1 LNAHTAKTL
10 EYALKYARRGWR
22 VIWSHWP
29 IGSGATARCSCG
41 VTDIGEDGREQH
53 SVGKHPGR
61 DWVNAATTKEAVI
74 RAWFAVKPDANL
86 SIVTGEESGI
96 FVLDID
102 PRSGGEQTISDLTED
117 HGLLPDT
124 PTFFTGSGGF
134 HLLFKH
140 PGGYVP
146 TKSEIGPGLDIRGN
160 GGQIIAPPSRNINGY
175 YTEDPE
181 HPIEMEVAEAP
192 AWLLA
197 LISASSVHDID
208 PRARRPRFNIE
219 EALRGSSQGS
229 RDQTIFRLAAKM
241 RDEDIPLDMALDWI
255 RRAAQN
261 CNPPFP
267 IKTAEEKVH
276 WAYNKYEPRVD
287 WSRDALIRKE
297 APRQVGRNWVQP
309 YPLGAPTG
317 RPLPEGVFPPWLD
330 RYVSM
335 VAKEIQV
342 PTSMVATIALSTI
355 SACVAKK
362 GIVRI
367 TPSWKETLNLYT
379 VVACPPSSRKSPTF
393 LAVAEPVF
401 DYQRRMIEEYE
412 PRKASLTFEREGL
425 RMRLERL
432 KKEFAKGNNDVV
444 PPEVAQLQQRVSDL
458 ENVDIPR
465 LVADDVTP
473 EKLAG
478 LLFRNRERIAIL
490 SADGNDVFKQMG
502 AKYSNLADP
511 TLYIKGWSGDTKIVD
526 RVGRPSEFL
535 HSPLITLS
543 LAVQPKVMRGVAR
556 AEAADQGLLARILYC
571 FPEDNVGKRKIDFD
585 PYHYDPNALDF
596 ETKRVYISRL
606 RKLLKLPIPDYFVDM
621 DGRRYDGVN
630 VLAFDD
636 VALQG
641 FLEFE
646 RSLEEERGRTYDD
659 DKREWLGKLGGN
671 IARVIGL
678 LHLVENI
685 DNVHPDPSNPDS
697 LKYLEEVWRFPI
709 MVQTVEAGVKLG
721 EWFMSH
727 AAAAFEE
734 MQSDPIKNHA
744 IVLVKWIRE
753 KELPSFYKN
762 EAIQRLGTAGEKAA
776 ATLTFL
782 TERGYI
788 RTSDE
793 NASLFSRDNLQFE
806 VNPTVLSGDFRSI
819 DDEDAE

>member
-1 LNAHTAKTL
+1 VKPQTAKTL
-10 EYALKYARRGWR
+10 EYALKYAARGWR

-29 IGSGATARCSCG
+29 IGSGDTAKCSCG
-41 VTDIGEDGREQH
+41 VTDIDEEGKEQH

-61 DWVNAATTKEAVI
+61 DWVNQATCKHAVI
-74 RAWFAVKPDANL
+74 RAWYTVKPDANL

-102 PRSGGEQTISDLTED
+102 PRSGGERTIQELTTK
-117 HGLLPDT
+117 HGLLPET
-124 PTFFTGSGGF
+124 PTFFTGSGGY

-175 YTEDPE
+175 YSVDPE
-181 HPIEMEVAEAP
+181 HPIEMEVADPP

-208 PRARRPRFNIE
+208 PRTRRPRFNIE
-219 EALRGSSQGS
+219 EALQGSSQGS

-255 RRAAQN
+255 RRAAEN
-261 CNPPFP
+261 CTPPFP
-267 IKTAEEKVH
+267 IKLAEEKVH
-276 WAYNKYEPRVD
+276 WAYKRYEPRVD
-287 WSRDALIRKE
+287 WSRDALVRRE
-297 APRQVGRNWVQP
+297 SPRQVGRDWVQP

-317 RPLPEGVFPPWLD
+317 KPLPEGVLPHWLD
-330 RYVSM
+330 RYVTM
-335 VAKEIQV
+335 IANEIQV
-342 PTSMVATIALSTI
+342 PTSMVATIAISTI
-355 SACVAKK
+355 AACVAKK

-367 TPSWKETLNLYT
+367 TPSWKETLNLYS

-393 LAVAEPVF
+393 TAVTEPIF
-401 DYQRRMIEEYE
+401 EFQRRMIEDYE
-412 PRKASLTFEREGL
+412 PKKAALQFEHAGL
-425 RMRLERL
+425 KMRLERM
-432 KKEFAKGNNDVV
+432 KKEFAKGDSDII
-444 PPEVAQLQQRVSDL
+444 PPNVAALQMRVSELESVDL
-458 ENVDIPR
+458 PR

-473 EKLAG
+473 EKLTG

-490 SADGNDVFKQMG
+490 SADGNDIFKQMG
-502 AKYSNLADP
+502 ARYTNMADP

-526 RVGRPSEFL
+526 RVGRPTEYL
-535 HSPLITLS
+535 RSPLITLS
-543 LAVQPKVMRGVAR
+543 LAVQPRIMRGVAR

-585 PYHYDPNALDF
+585 PYHYDPNTLDF
-596 ETKRVYISRL
+596 QTRDVYVKRL
-606 RKLLKLPIPDYFVDM
+606 EKLLKLPIPDYHIDP
-621 DGRRYDGVN
+621 DGKRYDGVN

-636 VALQG
+636 DAVKG
-641 FLEFE
+641 FLQFE
-646 RSLEEERGRTYDD
+646 QSLEEERGRTFDD

-671 IARVIGL
+671 VARVIGL
-678 LHLVENI
+678 LHLADCIESV
-685 DNVHPDPSNPDS
+685 DPETP
-697 LKYLEEVWRFPI
+697 EEVWRFPI
-709 MVQTVEAGVKLG
+709 MGPTVEAGVKLG
-721 EWFMSH
+721 EWFMTH

-753 KELPSFYKN
+753 KGLPSFYKN

-776 ATLTFL
+776 TALTFL
-782 TERGYI
+782 AERGYI
-788 RTSDE
+788 RTSDA
-793 NASLFSRDNLQFE
+793 NALLISRENLQFE
-806 VNPTVLSGDFRSI
+806 VNPAVLSGDFRSI
-819 DDEDAE
+819 DGEDTE